1 LPKDDGRNAQTVRS
15 ELPLWQSIR
24 LANRAP
30 GKARPPPGKPHKVA
44 LNARHPMTAIF
55 ARQHSVFSPTASEA
69 QIRYLRRMIS
79 PWHWLFATL
88 AGVLLAAVVVA
99 TASKGRASPQPK
111 PFVPSN
117 LRLHDRESLSDPP
130 VVSRRQPFFTQR
142 QLAVE

>member
-1 LPKDDGRNAQTVRS
+1 
-15 ELPLWQSIR
+15 
-24 LANRAP
+24 
-30 GKARPPPGKPHKVA
+30 
-44 LNARHPMTAIF
+44 MTAIF
-55 ARQHSVFSPTASEA
+55 ARQHSVFSPTASAA

-79 PWHWLFATL
+79 PWQWLFATL

-117 LRLHDRESLSDPP
+117 LRLHDRESLLGFP
-130 VVSRRQPFFTQR
+130 VVSRRQPFLTQR